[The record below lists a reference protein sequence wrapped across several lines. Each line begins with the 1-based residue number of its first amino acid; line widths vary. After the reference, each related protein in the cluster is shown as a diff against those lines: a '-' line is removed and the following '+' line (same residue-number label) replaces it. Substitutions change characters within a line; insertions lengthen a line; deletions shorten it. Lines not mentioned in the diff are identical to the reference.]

1 MGTVTAASSM
11 SPFGVN
17 WSLISYTSKGHC
29 RVIDGNTSVAWDSK
43 ESVLSYETEQ
53 VVYLIHSLGIIPVL
67 FVTGAPLNLLNM
79 LVFFK
84 QGLSDR
90 INVCLFSLA
99 LVDLLYLILVFVFN
113 VARAYWRLAEG
124 QWADAA
130 FRYSINSGLL
140 GLYGISYAAFVLS
153 ALISM
158 ERCVCVLFPLKA
170 RRCISTRAMV
180 MIIVLSVLT
189 LIGLR
194 FVVLARLKV
203 VCLYKEP
210 SGRVE
215 WAVSMNAF
223 YFRNKALIDHLESV
237 FFGFIVVVGS
247 SIVVLVTT
255 VITAIRLQQ
264 TLRWRHQTSS
274 TLSSKEIGVVK
285 MILCLSIEFI
295 ILSLPK
301 IVLRFSTLISPHLTP
316 VGMYRNLYNI
326 LVSVVEFSS
335 YVSSVV
341 NFFVYYFCSS
351 KYRETLRGLLSLKRK
366 EQNTN
371 LSICNQRNI
380 CSNEK
385 W

>member
-17 WSLISYTSKGHC
+17 WSLISNTSRGHC
-29 RVIDGNTSVAWDSK
+29 RVIDGNTSVAWDSQ

-53 VVYLIHSLGIIPVL
+53 VVFLIHSLGIIPVL
-67 FVTGAPLNLLNM
+67 FVFGAPLNLLNM

-113 VARAYWRLAEG
+113 VARAYWRLVEG
-124 QWADAA
+124 QLADAA

-153 ALISM
+153 ALIST

-189 LIGLR
+189 LIGLW

-203 VCLYKEP
+203 VCLYKET

-215 WAVSMNAF
+215 WAVSMNTF

-255 VITAIRLQQ
+255 VITAIRLQR
-264 TLRWRHQTSS
+264 TVRWRHQTSS

-285 MILCLSIEFI
+285 MIMWLSIEFL

-326 LVSVVEFSS
+326 LVRVVELSS

-351 KYRETLRGLLSLKRK
+351 KYRETLRGLLFLKRK

-371 LSICNQRNI
+371 LSICH
-380 CSNEK
+380 
-385 W
+385 